1 MKIVKKVNQDEVWN
15 HWKTIE
21 GFTTNDFRSDIRN
34 PLPEDLDWV
43 LAMVEKEDI
52 DSFFIISSDD
62 WKQEGLCD
70 PDFKLTTAITNYSST
85 PSSNGKYGDIRAKE
99 LLFSSGQNTLDTKLI
114 LVSPSKEGPFT
125 FIEGNKRV
133 IALGKLQ
140 KIVGLEFF
148 FGISPSIK
156 DYLWARYSHE

>member
-15 HWKTIE
+15 HWKSVE
-21 GFTTNDFRSDIRN
+21 SFTTDDFRSDIRN
-34 PLPEDLDWV
+34 PLPDDLDWV
-43 LAMVEKEDI
+43 LAIVEKEDV

-62 WKQEGLCD
+62 WKQERLCG
-70 PDFKLTTAITNYSST
+70 PDFKLTTAITNYSNT

-99 LLFSSGQNTLDTKLI
+99 LLLSSDQNALDTKLI
-114 LVSPSKEGPFT
+114 LVSPSKKGPYT
-125 FIEGNKRV
+125 IIEGNKRA

-148 FGISPSIK
+148 FGTSPSIK
-156 DYLWARYSHE
+156 DYLWARYSHD